1 MALEIR
7 KYPDPVL
14 RRRAHEIAHIDAEVR
29 QFADKMVE
37 TMVIAK
43 GYGLAA
49 PQVGSLKRI
58 ITLDVE
64 DKIYV
69 LINPEIIEASKEK
82 IEMLE
87 GCLSIP
93 GAEAEVTRPMRIRVR
108 ARTIEDKEVI
118 LDDAQMLAR
127 VLQHEI
133 DHLNGVLFTDYLSEA
148 RRLSL
153 LKEFER
159 SQRAAQL
166 GKRAKSRA
174 KASL

>member
-1 MALEIR
+1 MALKIR

-14 RRRAHEIAHIDAEVR
+14 HRKALEISQIDTEVR
-29 QFADKMVE
+29 QLADKMIE

-49 PQVGSLKRI
+49 PQVGVLKRL

-69 LINPEIIEASKEK
+69 LVNPEIIKISKEK

-93 GAEAEVTRPMRIRVR
+93 GAEAEVTRPAQIRVR
-108 ARTIEDKEVI
+108 ARDIDNQEVI
-118 LDDAQMLAR
+118 LDDAAMLAR

-133 DHLNGVLFTDYLSEA
+133 DHLNGVLFIDYVSEVK
-148 RRLSL
+148 RLSL
-153 LKEFER
+153 IKEFER
-159 SQRAAQL
+159 SQRNAQS
-166 GKRAKSRA
+166 GKKI
-174 KASL
+174 KPTASL